1 MKFFIKKIYIVLFLG
16 LILLSHFKVYAKDN
30 EIQYTRKNIS
40 NYFLG
45 IISSNQHYDN
55 QAYKYLK
62 KVQSL
67 KKKHS
72 NFNIEFIKTLVL
84 LEKFDKAFSFSKSI
98 WDEDELLFEADLLLG
113 LESFLNKDY
122 SSAKRYFK
130 RLNKTSRHNLFFDEF
145 IGNVLIAWVEA
156 AEGNKKDSF
165 NFLEKVPR
173 PYRHLVKIQNT
184 FLHCYFDLDGNHES
198 FKKLIQ
204 DENYNFSRYNFFF
217 SQLFII

>member
-1 MKFFIKKIYIVLFLG
+1 MKFFIKKIYIAFFLVT
-16 LILLSHFKVYAKDN
+16 ILLIHFKVYAKDN

-45 IISSNQHYDN
+45 MISINQHYDK

-62 KVQSL
+62 RVESL
-67 KKKHS
+67 KNKHS

-122 SSAKRYFK
+122 LNAKRYFK
-130 RLNKTSRHNLFFDEF
+130 RLNKTSRYNPFFDEF
-145 IGNVLIAWVEA
+145 IGNVLIACVEA
-156 AEGNKKDSF
+156 AKGNKEDSF
-165 NFLEKVPR
+165 NFL
-173 PYRHLVKIQNT
+173 
-184 FLHCYFDLDGNHES
+184 
-198 FKKLIQ
+198 
-204 DENYNFSRYNFFF
+204 
-217 SQLFII
+217 